1 MAWPSG
7 LRRQIKA
14 LVRKGEGSNPSV
26 IKSFYVIILT
36 LKWWKIQMIKQ
47 INHYLQHKTKK
58 L

>member
-26 IKSFYVIILT
+26 IKSFYYYFLMST
-36 LKWWKIQMIKQ
+36 LIEDALYDKMPHREKF
-47 INHYLQHKTKK
+47 NPR
-58 L
+58 